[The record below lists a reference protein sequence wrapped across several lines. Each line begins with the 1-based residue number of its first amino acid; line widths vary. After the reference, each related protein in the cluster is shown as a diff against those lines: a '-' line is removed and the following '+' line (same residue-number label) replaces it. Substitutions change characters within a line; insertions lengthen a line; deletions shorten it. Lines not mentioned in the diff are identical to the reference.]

1 MLWGI
6 IPNNALISWEGH
18 LSGFLAGILIAI
30 FYRHEGPKMKKY
42 QWEID
47 EELENKEYEDLIN

>member
-6 IPNNALISWEGH
+6 IPNNASISWEGH

-47 EELENKEYEDLIN
+47 EELEAEENGVVIN